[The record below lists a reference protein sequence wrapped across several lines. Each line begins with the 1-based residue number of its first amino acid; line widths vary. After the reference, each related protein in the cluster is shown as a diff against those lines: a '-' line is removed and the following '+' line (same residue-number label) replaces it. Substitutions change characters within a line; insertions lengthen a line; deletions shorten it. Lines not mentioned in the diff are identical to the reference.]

1 MVYSSEVLPT
11 GMRLKIRD
19 LIMSEQQRVGKEG
32 IRNQEKQS
40 VEYQNPIFEKDM
52 DLNPCVI
59 LGEVHLS

>member
-1 MVYSSEVLPT
+1 
-11 GMRLKIRD
+11 MRLKIRD